1 MSNNILYK
9 IEFYV
14 PESHLE
20 AVKTAM
26 FAAGAGR
33 VGDYDSCAWQTQG
46 QGQFRPLE
54 GANPYLGQTG
64 KIETE
69 PEFKVE
75 MVCPSDLIHKA
86 ITAMKQAHPYEEV
99 AHSVICCEVID
110 DE

>member
-1 MSNNILYK
+1 MTENSLYK

-33 VGDYDSCAWQTQG
+33 VGDYDSCAWQTRG

-54 GANPYLGQTG
+54 GASPYIGQTG
-64 KIETE
+64 KVETE
-69 PEFKVE
+69 AEFKVE
-75 MVCPSDLIHKA
+75 MVCTGEFIREV
-86 ITAMKQAHPYEEV
+86 IEAMICAHPYEEV
-99 AHSVICCEVID
+99 AHSVIRCEQFD
-110 DE
+110 